1 MADCA
6 PIHPSTALQRA
17 CESLQK
23 KRQALKSR
31 RNARGWHKDTTN
43 FRGSVY
49 VCVSVGMTEWGGVL
63 RRLTAWRET
72 SGLQWIQR
80 VLQTAEW
87 LPALWLESI
96 RQSSTWPG
104 ESSHRHHPPPSHLA
118 MWNQDRWLHSD
129 RIIPNLVLIYT
140 VHIIHFYNMTSKT
153 SDHRDGL
160 FPGTGLGFVLIFPDS
175 IYHLKAMHT
184 SEWDFITESPWDSP

>member
-17 CESLQK
+17 CESLPPK

-63 RRLTAWRET
+63 RKLTAWRET

-96 RQSSTWPG
+96 RQSSTWLG

-140 VHIIHFYNMTSKT
+140 VQIIHFYNMTS
-153 SDHRDGL
+153 
-160 FPGTGLGFVLIFPDS
+160 
-175 IYHLKAMHT
+175 
-184 SEWDFITESPWDSP
+184 